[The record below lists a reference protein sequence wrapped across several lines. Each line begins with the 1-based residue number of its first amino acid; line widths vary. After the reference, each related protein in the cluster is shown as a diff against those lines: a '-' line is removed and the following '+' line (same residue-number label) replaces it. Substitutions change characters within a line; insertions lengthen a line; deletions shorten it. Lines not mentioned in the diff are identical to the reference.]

1 MGIEPTVVVTPSI
14 LASMAGSPATYTSL
28 STVAPPAVLSA
39 AAAAAA
45 ANAAGTAS
53 VKGETPRIFLLSKI
67 VEIGQF
73 LELSISYKNGN

>member
-45 ANAAGTAS
+45 ANAAGT
-53 VKGETPRIFLLSKI
+53 G
-67 VEIGQF
+67 
-73 LELSISYKNGN
+73 